1 MGEQDLSNPS
11 PPKSKNRD
19 FFFFLMQL
27 GSTGGGVPGNL
38 ERNLNFFSHR
48 QCFSISDPWASEAG
62 HSYRKNILFFFRQN
76 KRIKFSLWPW
86 SSSSCLAKE
95 QYINNTKLYCKNN
108 WLEKP
113 RFWKISYHCASVTL
127 FLKWKA
133 EETRHAM
140 TIAIDKLSLSYA

>member
-1 MGEQDLSNPS
+1 MLDVLVSQNIETLVLGDKGLFGLS
-11 PPKSKNRD
+11 KTRGWESKISQIHLPQKAKTGI
-19 FFFFLMQL
+19 FFFLMQL

-113 RFWKISYHCASVTL
+113 RF
-127 FLKWKA
+127 
-133 EETRHAM
+133 
-140 TIAIDKLSLSYA
+140 